1 MRGCRGRTLR
11 TDKGQRVRRDQAVS
25 LKERQ
30 VSDEARIETGSTE
43 LDAKGLNGRAGTKEG
58 QRADQRARC
67 GWIRAWLLRD
77 QAREDGTGIDK
88 RGGAGR
94 GQRPEYPAT

>member
-1 MRGCRGRTLR
+1 MRGCRRRTLR
-11 TDKGQRVRRDQAVS
+11 TDKGERVRRDQAVR

-30 VSDEARIETGSTE
+30 VGDEARIEAGSTE

-58 QRADQRARC
+58 QRAEQRPRC
-67 GWIRAWLLRD
+67 GWIRTCLPWLLRD
-77 QAREDGTGIDK
+77 QAREDRTGIDQ

-94 GQRPEYPAT
+94 G